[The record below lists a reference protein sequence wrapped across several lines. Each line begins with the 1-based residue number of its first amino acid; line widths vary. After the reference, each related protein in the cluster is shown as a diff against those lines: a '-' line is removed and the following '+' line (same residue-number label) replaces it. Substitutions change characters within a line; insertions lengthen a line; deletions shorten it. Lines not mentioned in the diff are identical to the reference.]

1 MEYRLDLTTLSC
13 EMPYLDI
20 TDFTKLTYQ
29 SSDKGAT
36 KILSS
41 RDSRS
46 TGTYLLAF
54 VSRLV
59 RFSLK
64 GSILYSVF
72 AASPSTS
79 LLLSCWEN
87 VVVVMTLSSC
97 SYSKCFL
104 FVTNNS
110 SKSKS
115 SYSISTI
122 V

>member
-13 EMPYLDI
+13 EMPYLDT

-46 TGTYLLAF
+46 TGTYLPAL

-59 RFSLK
+59 RFCSK
-64 GSILYSVF
+64 GSILYSSF
-72 AASPSTS
+72 AASLSTS

-87 VVVVMTLSSC
+87 VVVVMTRNSCFQDLKYSSSTLS
-97 SYSKCFL
+97 
-104 FVTNNS
+104 TG
-110 SKSKS
+110 
-115 SYSISTI
+115 I
-122 V
+122 